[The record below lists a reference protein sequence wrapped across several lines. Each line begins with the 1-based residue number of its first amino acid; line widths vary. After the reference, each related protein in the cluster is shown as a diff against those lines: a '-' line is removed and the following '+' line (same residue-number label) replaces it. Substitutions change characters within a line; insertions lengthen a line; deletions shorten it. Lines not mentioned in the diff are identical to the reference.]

1 MRCANTPRL
10 LGMVALLILAA
21 CSSHSVAQNRSSLG
35 EPLCPS
41 WIEGILFD
49 SYRDMANQHG
59 RPEKSWPGVTFE
71 EQTFSAQ
78 DGTEIYGYRAFA
90 RTQEPERQPAIVIV
104 PGNAMLADQL
114 FAFAAYFA
122 LQDFTA
128 YVFDYRGYGG
138 STGIP
143 RSNALI
149 KDYREILSLVGS
161 NSHVDTYIYAMSFG
175 GIISLTALADARAPA
190 ALVLDGVPSTL
201 PWYAFCP
208 DSLDP
213 VEALA
218 HAPARTLIISGTDD
232 PVVSPDEMTP
242 LRERAQELGM
252 EARVVEHFSHPGLDD
267 PETTLQRLGLVADFF
282 RGSAP

>member
-1 MRCANTPRL
+1 MIGSFGL
-10 LGMVALLILAA
+10 LPCLVVALISLGASLA
-21 CSSHSVAQNRSSLG
+21 VAQESSSLD

-41 WIEGILFD
+41 WIEGLLFD
-49 SYRDMANQHG
+49 SYRDLAHQQG
-59 RPEKSWPGVTFE
+59 RPQKSWPGVTFE

-78 DGTEIYGYRAFA
+78 DGIEIYGYRAFA
-90 RTQEPERQPAIVIV
+90 GSGQPQQQPAIVIV

-114 FAFAAYFA
+114 FSFAAYFA

-138 STGIP
+138 SAGVP

-149 KDYREILSLVGS
+149 KDYREILSLVADHD
-161 NSHVDTYIYAMSFG
+161 HVDLHIYAMSFG
-175 GIISLTALADARAPA
+175 GIISLAALADAQSPA

-208 DSLDP
+208 DRLDP
-213 VEALA
+213 VEALT
-218 HAPARTLIISGTDD
+218 HAPERTLVISGTDD
-232 PVVSPDEMTP
+232 PVVSPDQMAS

-252 EARVVEHFSHPGLDD
+252 ESRVVENFSHPGLDD
-267 PETTLQRLGLVADFF
+267 PEITLQRLDLVSDFF
-282 RGSAP
+282 RSPAP

>member
-21 CSSHSVAQNRSSLG
+21 CSSHSVAQNRSSLD

-49 SYRDMANQHG
+49 SYRDMAHRHG
-59 RPEKSWPGVTFE
+59 RPQKSWPGVTFE

-90 RTQEPERQPAIVIV
+90 RTREPERQPAI
-104 PGNAMLADQL
+104 LADQL
-114 FAFAAYFA
+114 FSFAAYFA

-138 STGIP
+138 SAGVP

-149 KDYREILSLVGS
+149 KDYREILSLVGG
-161 NSHVDTYIYAMSFG
+161 NGHVDTYIYAMSFG
-175 GIISLTALADARAPA
+175 GIISLAALADATSPT

-208 DSLDP
+208 GWLNP

-218 HAPARTLIISGTDD
+218 HAPERTLVISGTDD
-232 PVVSPDEMTP
+232 PVVSPGEMLP

-252 EARVVEHFSHPGLDD
+252 EARVVENFSHPGIDD

>member
-10 LGMVALLILAA
+10 LGMVALLILVV
-21 CSSHSVAQNRSSLG
+21 CSSHAVAQNRSGLD

-49 SYRDMANQHG
+49 SYREAAHRQG
-59 RPEKSWPGVTFE
+59 RPQKSWPGVTFE

-90 RTQEPERQPAIVIV
+90 DTQEPERQPAIVIV

-114 FAFAAYFA
+114 FSFAAYFA
-122 LQDFTA
+122 LQNFTA
-128 YVFDYRGYGG
+128 YIFDYRGYGG
-138 STGIP
+138 SAGVP

-149 KDYREILSLVGS
+149 KDYREIFSLVES
-161 NSHVDTYIYAMSFG
+161 NDHMGTYIYAMSFG
-175 GIISLTALADARAPA
+175 GIISLVALADAEPPA
-190 ALVLDGVPSTL
+190 ALVLDGVPSSL

-208 DSLDP
+208 DWLNP

-218 HAPARTLIISGTDD
+218 HAPERTLVISGTDD
-232 PVVSPDEMTP
+232 PVVSPGEMAR
-242 LRERAQELGM
+242 LREKAQASGM
-252 EARVVEHFSHPGLDD
+252 EARLVEGFSHPGIDD
-267 PETTLQRLGLVADFF
+267 PETTLQRLELVSDFF
-282 RGSAP
+282 RDAAP